1 MGVSDHGQGVSTMI
15 TNKEKRAAVVAALFD
30 PENQRYSNRIILGQ
44 MCGVDPKIVV
54 NIRRNL
60 GLHQDA

>member
-1 MGVSDHGQGVSTMI
+1 MI

-44 MCGVDPKIVV
+44 MCGVDPKIVA